1 MANEMVVTQVER
13 GNPMARKTI
22 HLRAYATIGGKKY
35 EFTKYLP
42 SSNFEAYDFP
52 KSWNGIPRFIGYLTE
67 EQGSKLMT
75 VIGRAAVA
83 S

>member
-1 MANEMVVTQVER
+1 MANEMQVTKVER

-22 HLRAYATIGGKKY
+22 HLRAYATIGGRDF

-42 SSNFEAYDFP
+42 SSMFEAYDFP
-52 KSWNGIPRFIGYLTE
+52 KSWNGIPRFLGYLTE
-67 EQGSKLMT
+67 EQGTKLMS
-75 VIGRAAVA
+75 VIGRQAVA